1 MGPDVE
7 FGKDFKAAVIN
18 VLKEAKETMS
28 KIKEKYDDN
37 DSIKRESKK
46 IQAIKKS
53 QKNNSKVE
61 NTIISLAGRGK
72 NQ

>member
-7 FGKDFKAAVIN
+7 LGTDFKADVIN

-37 DSIKRESKK
+37 DSSNKASKLK
-46 IQAIKKS
+46 NTSRKKS
-53 QKNNSKVE
+53 QG
-61 NTIISLAGRGK
+61 TILKWKI
-72 NQ
+72 Q

>member
-37 DSIKRESKK
+37 DSIKRESKLK
-46 IQAIKKS
+46 NTSHKKKPKK
-53 QKNNSKVE
+53 QF
-61 NTIISLAGRGK
+61 
-72 NQ
+72 

>member
-37 DSIKRESKK
+37 DSIKRESKL
-46 IQAIKKS
+46 
-53 QKNNSKVE
+53 KNDM
-61 NTIISLAGRGK
+61 T
-72 NQ
+72 

>member
-7 FGKDFKAAVIN
+7 LGRDFKADVIN

-37 DSIKRESKK
+37 DSSNKESKLKNSSHTKSQGTILKWK
-46 IQAIKKS
+46 IQ
-53 QKNNSKVE
+53 
-61 NTIISLAGRGK
+61 
-72 NQ
+72 

>member
-7 FGKDFKAAVIN
+7 LGTDFKADVIN

-37 DSIKRESKK
+37 DSSNKASKLK
-46 IQAIKKS
+46 NTSSKKS
-53 QKNNSKVE
+53 QG
-61 NTIISLAGRGK
+61 TILKWKI
-72 NQ
+72 Q